1 MTVTAATARD
11 TSSWRLGAASPWF
24 WALGSLVW
32 YVASAYVTLPVVAA
46 IPAAQFLLHPL
57 IWGGAVL
64 GGVLLLARVVFR
76 RSALVRWPSLVL
88 ALAGLLLAGMLEAS
102 LHDWAVTR
110 FGVFAWRMIGP
121 TAGLFAVIVGS
132 AVSGFGVLV
141 APRGA
146 SLPPLVTAIAG
157 ALVSGLVVAVNM
169 PGLGDGIEPG
179 SVVPALL
186 VAAGG
191 AYALVVAFIAV
202 LVAVHRELPGD
213 TTSPG

>member
-1 MTVTAATARD
+1 YGQHYQT
-11 TSSWRLGAASPWF
+11 GADPFELFLAWMVLVMPW
-24 WALGSLVW
+24 A
-32 YVASAYVTLPVVAA
+32 VAA
-46 IPAAQFLLHPL
+46 RSWLS
-57 IWGGAVL
+57 WG
-64 GGVLLLARVVFR
+64 VVI
-76 RSALVRWPSLVL
+76 
-88 ALAGLLLAGMLEAS
+88 ALA
-102 LHDWAVTR
+102 DT
-110 FGVFAWRMIGP
+110 

-146 SLPPLVTAIAG
+146 SLPPLVMAIAG

-202 LVAVHRELPGD
+202 LVAVHRELPD
-213 TTSPG
+213 DAASSE